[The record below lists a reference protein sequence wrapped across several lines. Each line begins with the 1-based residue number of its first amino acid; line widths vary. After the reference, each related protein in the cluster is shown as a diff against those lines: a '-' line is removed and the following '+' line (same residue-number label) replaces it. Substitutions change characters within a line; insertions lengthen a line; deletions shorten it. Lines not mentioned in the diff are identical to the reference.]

1 MKLAIVTDLHMD
13 PANPGRLDLVDRFI
27 ARAAIEEGADVV
39 IDLGDRLT
47 DTSKAR

>member
-27 ARAAIEEGADVV
+27 ARAIEEGADVV